1 MFKQVCVVGL
11 GKMGLALALYY
22 TKSNSKVIG
31 IDINETVVDNLN
43 KGISHLTLPGSEE
56 VLKNALKNK
65 TFKATTNY
73 EEGISSSDAI
83 IVIVPLVVNEKKEI
97 DYSIIDSVTAN
108 IAKYLKKGTLICF
121 ETSFPVGT
129 TSNRLKEIILNNSK
143 LKEKD
148 FYLAYSPERVS
159 TNTVFR
165 DLELLPKIV
174 GGTNE
179 DARKKVHELYSQILP
194 KTKIIDVSS
203 TDVAELIKLME
214 LIYRDVNIAL
224 ANELARFSD
233 AYGFDINEIVR
244 GCNEGH
250 PFTNLLRPGIGAGGH
265 CLPVYPYFYIKNA
278 QDHGIDPKMAIY
290 SRETNDV
297 MPKYSVEKLEK
308 KIGNLKDK
316 KILVLGLGYREDIKE
331 TFFSP
336 TLKVLDTLKS
346 KKAKIF
352 LDDYLFSKEEIEKFG
367 VMHYDILKR
376 QDVKSSEKFDAIIIS
391 TFHSKYKELKFETLN
406 TKAILDG
413 RNALDKKKIESSG
426 IIYVGVGR

>member
-22 TKSNSKVIG
+22 TKSGSNVVGVDVNK
-31 IDINETVVDNLN
+31 TVVDNLN
-43 KGISHLTLPGSEE
+43 RGISHLTLPGSED
-56 VLKNALKNK
+56 VLKSALGNK
-65 TFKATTNY
+65 IFRATTSY
-73 EEGISSSDAI
+73 EDAIGSSDAI
-83 IVIVPLVVNEKKEI
+83 IVIVPLVVKENKEI
-97 DYSIIDSVTAN
+97 DYSIIDSATAE
-108 IAKYLKKGTLICF
+108 IAKYMKKGTLLCF

-129 TSNRLKEIILNNSK
+129 TSNRLKDIILRNSK
-143 LKEKD
+143 LKEED

-159 TNTVFR
+159 TNTVFG
-165 DLELLPKIV
+165 DLEQIPKVV
-174 GGTNE
+174 GGVDE
-179 DARKKVHELYSQILP
+179 RARDKVHELYSQILP

-250 PFTNLLRPGIGAGGH
+250 PHTRLLRPGIGAGGH
-265 CLPVYPYFYIKNA
+265 CLPVYPYFYIQNA
-278 QDHGIDPKMAIY
+278 KDHGIEPKMAIY
-290 SRETNDV
+290 SRETNDL

-336 TLKVLDTLKS
+336 TLGVIDALKT
-346 KKAKIF
+346 KKARIF
-352 LDDYLFSKEEIEKFG
+352 LDDYLFSKEEIERFG
-367 VMHYDILKR
+367 VSHHDIFSG
-376 QDVKSSEKFDAIIIS
+376 DEKFDAIILS
-391 TFHSKYKELKFETLN
+391 TFHSRYRTLKFETLK

-413 RNALDKKKIESSG
+413 RNALDRKKIESCG
-426 IIYVGVGR
+426 IKYIGVGR